1 MGLFYKYL
9 YLPFHDLCLNLA
21 TGMLVVYMGQLFDK
35 ARKYV
40 LLIQTKLIIC

>member
-9 YLPFHDLCLNLA
+9 YLDFDDLCLNLA
-21 TGMLVVYMGQLFDK
+21 TGMLGVYMGQLFDK

-40 LLIQTKLIIC
+40 LLIHTRLIIC